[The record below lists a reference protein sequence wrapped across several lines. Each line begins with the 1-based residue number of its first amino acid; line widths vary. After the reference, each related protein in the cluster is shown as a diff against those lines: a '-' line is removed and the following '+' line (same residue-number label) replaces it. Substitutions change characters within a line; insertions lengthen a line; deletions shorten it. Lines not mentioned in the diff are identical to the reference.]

1 MMGDVGSGDEGRRQA
16 YLAALGVPL
25 WTARFDLPGAATSL
39 PLQSMAFVAAADIES
54 AVDVAPVA
62 ANVESSATVMPAE
75 VPAAALPQTPVVS
88 PSSTASF
95 ISAERPATAPPFADP
110 SSTDAPRFA
119 LRVQAL
125 APGWLGVVSLG
136 DVPDLSAREYQLLAG
151 LAEALG
157 AAPDFT
163 APIGLLRWPLNR
175 NPRLDHGAA
184 AAVEWLSHALRV
196 PEGWRCLVL
205 GDAAVH
211 VRAAVPAAV
220 PVTAGPALAAMLA
233 TPVLKKSLWRALHG

>member
-1 MMGDVGSGDEGRRQA
+1 MGDVGSGDEGRRQA

-25 WTARFDLPGAATSL
+25 WTARFDLPGAAVSL
-39 PLQSMAFVAAADIES
+39 PLQPLAFVVDSAGLVEVAEAPAPAA
-54 AVDVAPVA
+54 APVA
-62 ANVESSATVMPAE
+62 DTSPIARYAEPPASVIPSETPAE
-75 VPAAALPQTPVVS
+75 SLQRAEAPTPG
-88 PSSTASF
+88 SSS
-95 ISAERPATAPPFADP
+95 PATA
-110 SSTDAPRFA
+110 TPRFS

-136 DVPDLSAREYQLLAG
+136 EVPDLSAREYQLLAG

-163 APIGLLRWPLNR
+163 APVGLLRWPLNR

-233 TPVLKKSLWRALHG
+233 SPGLKKSLWRALHG